1 MHTIEKINKQIA
13 KLEKLKEE
21 LRTSQTP
28 EIVLNS
34 KNSVAFKNLKLVK
47 MNKQSL
53 IFQGVDGS
61 EYLMQ
66 VNPHKNGI
74 TGGPRLPV
82 KRANG

>member
-1 MHTIEKINKQIA
+1 MQSIEKINKQIA

-21 LRTSQTP
+21 IRTSQSP

-47 MNKQSL
+47 ENKQSL
-53 IFQGVDGS
+53 VFQDVYGS

-66 VNPHKNGI
+66 VKPHKNGI
-74 TGGPRLPV
+74 TKGPRIPV
-82 KRANG
+82 RRANA